1 VAGLVSVDILSPGEK
16 KMTAQFIA
24 SCQYDDL
31 KGTIA
36 ADQNEAP
43 EGENYLLE
51 ELEKRLGLS
60 EKGFSA
66 VGIQYNGPQVDWK
79 DWALKSDLHLVLL
92 ATKDSEV
99 TLENYEKYAEEHKHI
114 PVHRFEIDMPI
125 AELLT
130 FFKRLEIRLLAKDWQ
145 NLPFKVVSD

>member
-1 VAGLVSVDILSPGEK
+1 
-16 KMTAQFIA
+16 MTARFIA
-24 SCQYDDL
+24 TCQYGDL

-36 ADQNEAP
+36 ADENQVP
-43 EGENYLLE
+43 EGENCLLG

-66 VGIQYNGPQVDWK
+66 VGIQYSGPQVDPKGWIP
-79 DWALKSDLHLVLL
+79 KSDLHLVLL

-99 TLENYEKYAEEHKHI
+99 TRENYEKYAEEYGHI
-114 PVHRFEIDMPI
+114 PLHRFEIDVPV

-130 FFKRLEIRLLAKDWQ
+130 FFKRLEIKLLGRDLQ
-145 NLPFKVVSD
+145 DLPFESA

>member
-1 VAGLVSVDILSPGEK
+1 
-16 KMTAQFIA
+16 MTAQFIA
-24 SCQYDDL
+24 SCQYNDL

-36 ADQNEAP
+36 ADENAVP
-43 EGENYLLE
+43 EGDNYLLV

-66 VGIQYNGPQVDWK
+66 VGLQYNGPQVDPH
-79 DWALKSDLHLVLL
+79 DLVYRSDLHLVLL

-99 TLENYEKYAEEHKHI
+99 TGENYEKYAEEHGHI
-114 PVHRFEIDMPI
+114 PLHRFEIDMPI

-130 FFKRLEIRLLAKDWQ
+130 FLPPQQ
-145 NLPFKVVSD
+145 NPWVGSP

>member
-1 VAGLVSVDILSPGEK
+1 
-16 KMTAQFIA
+16 MTAKFIA

-36 ADQNEAP
+36 ADENEAP
-43 EGENYLLE
+43 EGENYLLG

-66 VGIQYNGPQVDWK
+66 VGIQYNGPQVDRK
-79 DWALKSDLHLVLL
+79 GLVPRSDLHLVLL
-92 ATKDSEV
+92 ATKESEV
-99 TLENYEKYAEEHKHI
+99 IDKNYEKYAEEHDHI
-114 PVHRFEIDMPI
+114 PLHRFEIDMPV

-130 FFKRLEIRLLAKDWQ
+130 FFKRLELRLLARDWQ
-145 NLPFKVVSD
+145 NLPFKVASD

>member
-1 VAGLVSVDILSPGEK
+1 
-16 KMTAQFIA
+16 MTAQFTA

-36 ADQNEAP
+36 ADENEAP
-43 EGENYLLE
+43 EGENYLLN

-66 VGIQYNGPQVDWK
+66 VGIQYNGPQVDGR
-79 DWALKSDLHLVLL
+79 DWSPKSDLHLILL

-99 TLENYEKYAEEHKHI
+99 TVENYEKYAEVHGYI
-114 PVHRFEIDMPI
+114 PLHSFEIDMPVV
-125 AELLT
+125 ELLT
-130 FFKRLEIRLLAKDWQ
+130 FFKRLQLRVLGGDWQ
-145 NLPFKVVSD
+145 NLPFKVESH

>member
-1 VAGLVSVDILSPGEK
+1 
-16 KMTAQFIA
+16 MTAQFIA

-36 ADQNEAP
+36 ADENAVP
-43 EGENYLLE
+43 EGENCLLN
-51 ELEKRLGLS
+51 ELETRLGLS

-66 VGIQYNGPQVDWK
+66 VGIQYNGPQVDGR
-79 DWALKSDLHLVLL
+79 DWSPKSNLHLVLL

-99 TLENYEKYAEEHKHI
+99 TVENYEKYAEEHGHI
-114 PVHRFEIDMPI
+114 PLHYFEIDMPI

-130 FFKRLEIRLLAKDWQ
+130 FFKRLELRLLARDWQ